1 MNKNLIYFPKT
12 ATPFKQNKEHRE
24 ISPSVAELSKYIRC
38 FWGSEKPYV
47 KTAKDVG
54 ADMVIPD
61 TCVDIIYR
69 IDYTENTIVSGFC
82 GMNDTSFWARDELA
96 LGHLMSTFAIRFY
109 GWGAY
114 GFSED
119 GMKNTLNGFFDVQS
133 RFRWLDLAF
142 KTWLWEVDTL
152 SGRAG
157 LTEHLFCK
165 YISGRS
171 FQLRENDVLRGAI
184 TNMLLHK
191 GTLDIARLAGDSFV
205 SSRQLER
212 IFGEYIGMTPKKL
225 SNLVRYQF
233 LWNDVLRDGD
243 RNISD
248 MAYKY
253 GYTDQ
258 AHLMKEFRR
267 YHAMDI
273 RRARAYAFG
282 NVENIQDMG
291 GLC

>member
-1 MNKNLIYFPKT
+1 MNKNLFYFPKT
-12 ATPFKQNKEHRE
+12 AAPLKQNKEYRE
-24 ISPSVAELSKYIRC
+24 ILPSSPELTQYIRC

-47 KTAKDVG
+47 KTAKAAG
-54 ADMVIPD
+54 ADIVVPD

-82 GMNDTSFWARDELA
+82 GMNDTSFWARDEFA
-96 LGHLMSTFAIRFY
+96 LGHLISTFAIRFY

-114 GFSED
+114 AFSED
-119 GMKNTLNGFFDVQS
+119 DMKNTLNGFYDVQS
-133 RFRWLDLAF
+133 RYRWLDLVL
-142 KTWLWEVDTL
+142 KTQLWEVDML
-152 SGRAG
+152 SERVSLA
-157 LTEHLFCK
+157 EHLFCK
-165 YISGRS
+165 YISGQN
-171 FQLRENDVLRGAI
+171 FQLRENGILRSAI
-184 TNMLLHK
+184 DNMLLHK
-191 GTLDIARLAGDSFV
+191 GALDIARLAKDSFV

-212 IFGEYIGMTPKKL
+212 ICSEYIGVTPKKL

-233 LWNDVLRDGD
+233 LWEDVLKGGD

-248 MAYKY
+248 MAFKY

-258 AHLMKEFRR
+258 AHLMREFRR

-291 GLC
+291 DSC